1 MKTVGIITNKQ
12 KDKDLKITNAC
23 IDWLKKE
30 GCIVITENN
39 DKLYSASDFI
49 VVLGGDGT
57 ILNVARKA
65 SIYEKPVLGIN
76 MGRLG
81 FLAEVE
87 LKDLYKALKIA
98 IDGDYT
104 IDKRMMLECKLIR
117 HDQVLQEYHSLNDI
131 VITRGAFSRVIH
143 LRTYIDGEIVDTYSS
158 DGLIVSSPTGSTAY
172 SLSAG
177 GPIVKPD
184 VHLIIVTPICPHS
197 LYNRSIIV
205 SADSQ
210 VRVDILDSNLDIM
223 LTVDGQVGYKLEKGD
238 SVIIKKSKYESMLI
252 RIEKK
257 SFFEL
262 LRNKLS
268 EINRE

>member
-1 MKTVGIITNKQ
+1 MKKVGIITNKQ
-12 KDKDLKITNAC
+12 KDRDLNITNTC
-23 IDWLKKE
+23 IKWLTNE
-30 GCIVITENN
+30 GCTVITDE
-39 DKLYSASDFI
+39 DELYSESDFI

-57 ILNVARKA
+57 ILSVARKA
-65 SIYEKPVLGIN
+65 SIYKKPILGIN
-76 MGRLG
+76 MGHLG

-87 LKDLYKALKIA
+87 LKDLYKALKMA

-104 IDKRMMLECKLIR
+104 VDKRMMLKCELVRNKRI
-117 HDQVLQEYHSLNDI
+117 LQEYHSLNDI

-143 LRTYIDGEIVDTYSS
+143 LKTYIDGEIVDTYSS
-158 DGLIVSSPTGSTAY
+158 DGLIISTPTGSTAY

-184 VHLIIVTPICPHS
+184 VQLIIVTPICPHS
-197 LYNRSIIV
+197 LHNRAIV
-205 SADSQ
+205 VSPDSQ
-210 VRVDILDSNLDIM
+210 VSVDILDSNLDVM
-223 LTVDGQVGYKLEKGD
+223 LTIDGQVGYKLEKGD
-238 SVIIKKSKYESMLI
+238 LIVVKKSQYESMLI